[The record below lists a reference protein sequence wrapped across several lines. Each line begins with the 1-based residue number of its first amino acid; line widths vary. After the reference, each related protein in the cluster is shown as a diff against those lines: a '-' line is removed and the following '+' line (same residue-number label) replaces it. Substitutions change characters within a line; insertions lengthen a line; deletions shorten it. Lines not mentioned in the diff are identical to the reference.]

1 MTNIS
6 ISSAS
11 AEGLV
16 PERPARPAT
25 AAAPSPI
32 SASANPAPAKIAAER
47 PAVVSKAAPSPQ
59 ELQQMVD
66 QMQTKTAT
74 LSPELQFSLDKESG
88 KTIVKV
94 TDSNT
99 KDVIWQFPSE
109 EALQVTKELDRYQR
123 GLLVN
128 RKA

>member
-1 MTNIS
+1 
-6 ISSAS
+6 
-11 AEGLV
+11 
-16 PERPARPAT
+16 
-25 AAAPSPI
+25 
-32 SASANPAPAKIAAER
+32 
-47 PAVVSKAAPSPQ
+47 VSKAAPSPQ